1 MVLPPLWDRMGQG
14 LGRAPQELD
23 AKGKVEM
30 KGGDRGGI
38 EVLRRLDRWALDM
51 KGKTRELMT
60 QKRHLSRR
68 GYYSGM
74 LTALSA
80 TRLYMRKFSA
90 LAGLTDVFDEGRK
103 DDLSR
108 KG

>member
-1 MVLPPLWDRMGQG
+1 
-14 LGRAPQELD
+14 
-23 AKGKVEM
+23 M
-30 KGGDRGGI
+30 KGGAEKAID
-38 EVLRRLDRWALDM
+38 VLRRLDRWALEM

-103 DDLSR
+103 DDLS
-108 KG
+108 

>member
-1 MVLPPLWDRMGQG
+1 
-14 LGRAPQELD
+14 
-23 AKGKVEM
+23 M
-30 KGGDRGGI
+30 KGGAEKAID
-38 EVLRRLDRWALDM
+38 VLRRLDRWASDM
-51 KGKTRELMT
+51 KEKTRKLMRE
-60 QKRHLSRR
+60 KRHLSRR

-103 DDLSR
+103 DDLS
-108 KG
+108 

>member
-1 MVLPPLWDRMGQG
+1 
-14 LGRAPQELD
+14 
-23 AKGKVEM
+23 M
-30 KGGDRGGI
+30 KGGEQRGI
-38 EVLRRLDRWALDM
+38 EVLRRLDRWVLEM
-51 KGKTRELMT
+51 KGKTRELMA